1 MNNNIQHYITFAQQ
15 VQDEVWTNDFKM
27 QLISYIAI
35 IEGNT
40 GVEAF
45 IIRQQ
50 DIVKLFSG
58 NSWLDCWD
66 QGNIN
71 VLSIITIILSRR

>member
-1 MNNNIQHYITFAQQ
+1 MQHYITFAQQ

-45 IIRQQ
+45 IIRQR
-50 DIVKLFSG
+50 DIV
-58 NSWLDCWD
+58 
-66 QGNIN
+66 
-71 VLSIITIILSRR
+71 